1 MIKQNTKCGY
11 AAIIGKPN
19 VGKSTLLNHLL
30 GKKIAIT
37 SHKAQTT
44 RHRILGIK
52 TSNNAQILYL
62 DTPGLHSKEKNL
74 MNRYMN
80 RAAHSVLNDVGVIV
94 WLVEALRWDEEDE
107 NILRRLSS
115 IKTPVILAINKVDK
129 IKDKNKLLP
138 YLDGLKNKFSF
149 ATMMPISAEK
159 NIQLDVLE
167 KTIVQYLPDSP
178 FCYPEGQITDANDSF
193 VASEI
198 IREKLTRLLGQE
210 LPYALTVMI
219 EAFEKEENIIKI
231 AAIIL
236 VNKENQKAI
245 VIGKKG
251 AQLKAIGTQA
261 RKDLEIYFSKKVF
274 LKLWVK
280 VKSNWADNEKLL
292 NSLGHMESWSR

>member
-30 GKKIAIT
+30 GEKIAIT

-261 RKDLEIYFSKKVF
+261 RKDLETYFSKKVF

-292 NSLGHMESWSR
+292 NSLGHME